1 MTTPVPT
8 RFSDEELALIDEL
21 VAQGVG
27 GSRSAVIRQGVHL
40 LADVARR
47 ARVGAAIAASY
58 REHPQAT
65 QDDDLAMAS
74 AIAMTEAE
82 PW

>member
-21 VAQGVG
+21 VEEGVG
-27 GSRSAVIRQGVHL
+27 DSRSAVIRQGVHH
-40 LADVARR
+40 LADTVRR
-47 ARVGAAIAASY
+47 ANVGSVIAKAY
-58 REHPQAT
+58 RDLPQT
-65 QDDDLAMAS
+65 SEDDDLAMAS
-74 AIAMTEAE
+74 ANAITEAE